1 MRLFSD
7 ISEIKQKVTIN
18 GSFKLDKIRPHISR
32 TERSQIVPLLGD
44 AFYDEIA
51 AAYQDALIVLASKP
65 EPEQKKIVDAG
76 QQYSLMP
83 AKYWPVMEMLQDA
96 IANISFMSSL
106 SQTQLN
112 IGEAG
117 ISLSV
122 NENTKTAFQ
131 WQIDDLKY
139 QFALDGFNALNE
151 LLVYLESSLDK
162 FPIWAS
168 SDAYFEQ
175 KKYFVESAEVFSD
188 SYQINSNRMSFL
200 TLRYIMKRIEL
211 HDVATLISAPLFD
224 HLKEKQKTGYSS
236 AEKVLMERFI
246 IPGIV
251 LLTVAKGI
259 VERAIEVTDIGVQ
272 INLYTYYASLKDA
285 RKKGGDKE
293 REAMIEQLTAD
304 GNEFLR
310 AGKDYID
317 ANQDKFPDA
326 VDAESEMSFRVINK
340 KERKI
345 FGM

>member
-1 MRLFSD
+1 MRMFSD

-51 AAYQDALIVLASKP
+51 AAYQAALIVLASKP

-326 VDAESEMSFRVINK
+326 VDTESEMSFRVINK